1 MRLFK
6 TQILMIILTSFLFG
20 SDAVKTF
27 YTGDT
32 FDFAE
37 NDMLEDIQSE
47 IKDNTPQIKKKLD
60 EIKKG
65 SKKLIKDFKPK
76 DLITLNSATKNNIF
90 YPDMI
95 YTNPENI
102 YDNDGKVIYP
112 KGFKFNPLDF
122 QRMPYQII
130 VIDGTSADEI
140 IWLKDNNYT
149 NNIKYKILISD
160 GNYKKVQKAL
170 NQPVFYCLPKIT
182 NKFKLKYT
190 PSIITQIGNKME
202 VQEVCL
208 KCKK

>member
-1 MRLFK
+1 
-6 TQILMIILTSFLFG
+6 MIILTSFLFG